1 MKVMAANSK
10 VVPEMCS
17 DATHA
22 ELVVSGAGV
31 PFLVLVAQEGSDC
44 TVVNL
49 APLLDF
55 AAQDPDL
62 RRIMEQSLN
71 HAS

>member
-1 MKVMAANSK
+1 MAAKSK
-10 VVPEMCS
+10 VVPETCS

-22 ELVVSGAGV
+22 ELVLSGAGV
-31 PFLVLVAQEGSDC
+31 PFLVLMAQEGSDC

-49 APLLDF
+49 APLMKF

-62 RRIMEQSLN
+62 RKIMEQSLS

>member
-1 MKVMAANSK
+1 MAAKSK
-10 VVPEMCS
+10 VVPETCS

-22 ELVVSGAGV
+22 ELVLSGAGV
-31 PFLVLVAQEGSDC
+31 PFLVLMAQEGSDC

-49 APLLDF
+49 TPLLKF

-62 RRIMEQSLN
+62 RRIMEQSLS